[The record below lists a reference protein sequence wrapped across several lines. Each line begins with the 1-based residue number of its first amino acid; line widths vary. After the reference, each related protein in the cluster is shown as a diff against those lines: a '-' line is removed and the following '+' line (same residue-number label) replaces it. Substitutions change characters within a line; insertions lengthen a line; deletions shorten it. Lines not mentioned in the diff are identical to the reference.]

1 MNLQK
6 SVFNPRLLGGLLM
19 ATLLSACA
27 SNSNSNDP
35 WQDWNH
41 GVQAFNDTLDKNVV
55 KPLAQGYQ
63 WITPDVVDQSITNAF
78 SNVNDVGVIIND
90 FLQLKWR
97 QGSMDVGRLVV
108 NSTMG
113 MGGLFDVGAAMNL
126 PKHQEDFGQTLAVW
140 GVPSGPYLVLPIYG
154 PNSPRDTLGLIGDAM
169 FNPLTYVSI
178 FGNSDATYS
187 TMGARFVEVIDKR
200 AQLLSTEKVVNEASG
215 QDRYEFMK
223 NAYQQRRDYLIKDGN
238 TDASDLDKEL
248 DSLDSDKPAE
258 QKP

>member
-1 MNLQK
+1 
-6 SVFNPRLLGGLLM
+6 
-19 ATLLSACA
+19 
-27 SNSNSNDP
+27 
-35 WQDWNH
+35 
-41 GVQAFNDTLDKNVV
+41 
-55 KPLAQGYQ
+55 
-63 WITPDVVDQSITNAF
+63 
-78 SNVNDVGVIIND
+78 
-90 FLQLKWR
+90 
-97 QGSMDVGRLVV
+97 
-108 NSTMG
+108 MG